1 MQCYF
6 RGINYRTA
14 PVEAR
19 ERFALTSDE
28 AGKLM
33 RALQRAGAPE
43 ALTVST
49 CNRSEFYLA
58 GLPIPQLKRILDSA
72 LSQFSGANVSA
83 YWMELENRAAMSH
96 LFRVASGLD
105 SMLLGETEVLGQ
117 VKEAFQRARKIGAAG
132 IFFNEVFNRALH
144 AAKRVR
150 SETAVGVGTVSLA
163 SIARGTLQ
171 RDLGD
176 LSEKRVLLIGT
187 GEIGEQVAR
196 CFVSGGAG
204 RLTILSRT
212 LARAERLAAEVGGEA
227 ADISQKCA
235 LFAASDGIVCA
246 SAAPYYLVRRGEAE
260 ASLRSRPV
268 SMVDLSHPRNIDP
281 EIREMENVRL
291 YAMDDLRAEID
302 RNLERRRQ
310 ELPAAEAIVQQ
321 ETAQLSRWHAA
332 LPLAETVKQLRSRLE
347 QVRQAELERVA
358 GRLSEAEAQAVDE
371 ATRRILQK
379 LLHDPTLALKSFDAN
394 DPSHAHKIALFR
406 QIFGLKE

>member
-1 MQCYF
+1 MH
-6 RGINYRTA
+6 
-14 PVEAR
+14 
-19 ERFALTSDE
+19 
-28 AGKLM
+28 
-33 RALQRAGAPE
+33 
-43 ALTVST
+43 
-49 CNRSEFYLA
+49 RSEFYLA

-117 VKEAFQRARKIGAAG
+117 MKEAFQQAREIGAAG

-227 ADISQKCA
+227 ADISKNARCLRHRTGSCA
-235 LFAASDGIVCA
+235 PA
-246 SAAPYYLVRRGEAE
+246 
-260 ASLRSRPV
+260 
-268 SMVDLSHPRNIDP
+268 
-281 EIREMENVRL
+281 RL
-291 YAMDDLRAEID
+291 
-302 RNLERRRQ
+302 
-310 ELPAAEAIVQQ
+310 P
-321 ETAQLSRWHAA
+321 TTWFGG
-332 LPLAETVKQLRSRLE
+332 VKRKR
-347 QVRQAELERVA
+347 
-358 GRLSEAEAQAVDE
+358 
-371 ATRRILQK
+371 
-379 LLHDPTLALKSFDAN
+379 
-394 DPSHAHKIALFR
+394 
-406 QIFGLKE
+406 